1 MNSPAKIFY
10 VPVYAKTEQLIR
22 SSKIGEFNVPPA
34 SRIDMGDVFDGSGT
48 CLLDYISH
56 AGEMGVDDAL
66 YVTYVAKKGVNSTSD
81 GWGCEYYP
89 KCKVALRTE
98 NKGADNADI
107 VRKQPRC
114 PFSHKRTRRNES
126 DRVFDHNQVAV
137 EDDDTIFD
145 MNDSDF
151 PNGKSDSRDVGK
163 LSGEEPDQSELTE
176 SEEWENAR

>member
-1 MNSPAKIFY
+1 
-10 VPVYAKTEQLIR
+10 
-22 SSKIGEFNVPPA
+22 
-34 SRIDMGDVFDGSGT
+34 MGDVFDGSGT

-176 SEEWENAR
+176 SEERGEFKMKEGDRKDMTRAASRRIETSNYVVFVSSTENHVSVI